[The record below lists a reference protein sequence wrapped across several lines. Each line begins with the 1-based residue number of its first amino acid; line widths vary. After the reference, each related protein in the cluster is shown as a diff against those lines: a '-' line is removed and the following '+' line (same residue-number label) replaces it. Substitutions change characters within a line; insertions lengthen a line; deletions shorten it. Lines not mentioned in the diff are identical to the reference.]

1 MESGLVKDLLQ
12 KVCDEAK
19 RRGASFADARVVE
32 RSATSITR
40 QDGRA
45 DRLSQSTTKGIGI
58 RVLKDGAWGFAS
70 VADFTDADALTCLK
84 SAVSMSEA
92 SKARIEE
99 PGMVAEV
106 SPIEDVAV
114 SPYEIDPRSV
124 PLDRKMQA
132 LATLEKEATDI
143 CGDKLANSILSYY
156 DLAQK
161 EIISNTFGTYIEN
174 NAIRTFASA
183 TIVAKDGSIR
193 ERGTARVG
201 RLAGF
206 ELIEQINPEEFTRKA
221 ARQAL
226 GLLSAQTA
234 PAGKFPVIFHP
245 SITGLLT
252 HEAIGHNAEAD
263 SIVAEAS
270 IIEGKLGQQIASEI
284 VTIIDDATVPGV
296 WGSYK
301 YDSEGTPAERRV
313 IIDKGKLVGYMHSLE
328 TAAKLGLKPNG
339 SARADGYSARPII
352 RMSNTF
358 IQPGTM
364 TFEEMLKGI
373 DLGVFLTGGE
383 YGYVFS
389 ERGQY
394 TCHAGEAYMI
404 RNGQLAEHLR
414 DVSVSGMT
422 LETLMNI
429 DATSSDFEMKMPGSC
444 GKDGQS
450 MPVDNGGPYVRV
462 KELVVGGHK

>member
-1 MESGLVKDLLQ
+1 VTDLLHRIR
-12 KVCDEAK
+12 DEAK
-19 RRGASFADARVVE
+19 RRGAAFADARVVE
-32 RSATSITR
+32 RFMTSIAR

-45 DRLSQSTTKGIGI
+45 DKLSQNSTRGLGV

-70 VADFTDADALTCLK
+70 AADFDDASAIVCLDT
-84 SAVSMSEA
+84 AVRMAEA

-99 PGMVAEV
+99 PGIVAQ
-106 SPIEDVAV
+106 IEPTVDRVM
-114 SPYEIDPRSV
+114 SPYEKDPRSV
-124 PLDRKMQA
+124 PLERKMQA
-132 LATLEKEATDI
+132 LAAFEKEAADL
-143 CGDKLANSILSYY
+143 CGDKLANSVLTYY

-161 EIISNTFGTYIEN
+161 ETICNTFGTLVEN
-174 NAIRTFASA
+174 NVVRTLVS
-183 TIVAKDGSIR
+183 TMIVAKDGSIR
-193 ERGTARVG
+193 QRGTARIG

-206 ELIEQINPEEFTRKA
+206 ELVEQIDPEEFTRKA
-221 ARQAL
+221 ARQAVS
-226 GLLSAQTA
+226 LLEAKPA

-263 SIVAEAS
+263 HILGGQS
-270 IIEGKLGQQIASEI
+270 IIEGKLGEQIASDV
-284 VTIIDDATVPGV
+284 VTIIDDATLPGI

-301 YDSEGTPAERRV
+301 YDSEGVPSERRV
-313 IIDKGKLVGYMHSLE
+313 LIERGKLVGYMHSLE
-328 TAAKLGLKPNG
+328 TAAKLGVQPNG
-339 SARADGYSARPII
+339 SARADGYHNRPIV

-358 IQPGTM
+358 IQPGDM

-373 DLGVFLTGGE
+373 DLGIFLTGAE
-383 YGYVFS
+383 YGYVFC

-404 RNGQLAEHLR
+404 RNGELAEHLR

-429 DATSSDFEMKMPGSC
+429 DAVSNDFEMKMPGSC
-444 GKDGQS
+444 GKEGQA

-462 KELVVGGHK
+462 KELVVGGHA